1 MLNERIE
8 TAFNEQIAAELYSAY
23 IYLSMAAYCEDENLG
38 GFAHWLQLQADEEVD
53 HAMRLFNFILER
65 GGQVELLPIDKPP
78 KDFNSPLDVF
88 EKALDHE
95 RKITGK
101 IENLY
106 QLALEEED
114 YAAQVFLQ
122 WFIDE
127 QVEEEA
133 SAEEIVEKLK
143 MVGDKKHVLLSIDRD
158 LGQREV
164 DEE

>member
-158 LGQREV
+158 LGQRGV